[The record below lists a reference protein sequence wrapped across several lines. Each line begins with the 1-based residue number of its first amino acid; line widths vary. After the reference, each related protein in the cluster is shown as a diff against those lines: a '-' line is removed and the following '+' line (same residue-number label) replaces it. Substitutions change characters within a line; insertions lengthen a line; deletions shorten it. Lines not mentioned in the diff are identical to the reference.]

1 MRLFETG
8 FGPDWVASDLRVYGE
23 TFPQQTARSIG
34 WELNLVYPTQD
45 RRIDYEIEAV
55 YFRSDGSVLGR
66 QTLDSYADEGWTR
79 SQRSSARGWRSPK
92 QWKPGVYSIELS
104 IEGDVVASGEFE
116 IIDRPIP
123 RSGPFL
129 DLQDRL
135 PWADYPLDLNEE
147 RAMIAL
153 SGIMDNDSSLA
164 SNIASLKWMQQS
176 LTKEGLGTLQALD
189 TLARVDVN
197 LAKQVIGFSWLNDD
211 VTRDEWLALRTLTLL
226 AKRDVALARSMTS
239 LSWLQDDV
247 TEDERWTMRNIY
259 VISILDRPMADILL
273 GFTWLHEELTEEKR
287 WTVSNIR
294 DIWVEKRSMAW
305 FVLGFPWLRDD
316 LTIDER
322 RVVRA
327 VRDVAKEDLP
337 SAQEILR
344 LQWLTD
350 QVSKD
355 ERLTLAWLR
364 DIAQEDLNFAR
375 TLMAFPW
382 FADHISEDERSVV
395 GWVRD
400 IVKEDLSAA
409 QTLMDF
415 PWLLDNVSIDERKA
429 VGWVRDIV
437 KEDLLPA
444 DVLLGLP
451 WLADDVTWD
460 ESATIRELRDLGRL
474 APRVAATFVRMD
486 FFQGPIVRF
495 HSGTIEAVS
504 ELYEVRPEQAAQLTS
519 LRWFASGLDYHEA
532 ALVLILP
539 DIAKADTLFNE
550 LVPTRAARSQLV
562 HLPLAGDVKLTLIRR
577 PSLQD
582 SPDTFDSMGLGLGL
596 IEEFMQVPWP
606 NPDVILLVEPE
617 LELARENPPSGFYTH
632 THMVIDTPETS
643 PRFNYTLYHELGHY
657 YFSSINVPRW
667 LSESGSDFLEFY
679 VREQA
684 HELDLVQYKG
694 LVQSGIEKDCSPHDI
709 TNIQDLLDATEGLE
723 TKEVKLLPSWPCH
736 YEIGEVLLLHL
747 YESFGRESVSG
758 TLRDLHLLGKSER
771 RPVSEAEIYQA
782 FLANT
787 PPGQEAEFNELYQRL
802 HGGPIPGT

>member
-1 MRLFETG
+1 MTL
-8 FGPDWVASDLRVYGE
+8 P
-23 TFPQQTARSIG
+23 
-34 WELNLVYPTQD
+34 
-45 RRIDYEIEAV
+45 
-55 YFRSDGSVLGR
+55 DGS
-66 QTLDSYADEGWTR
+66 TLRDTTNAYIDGGWR
-79 SQRSSARGWRSPK
+79 STFWGSARGFP
-92 QWKPGVYSIELS
+92 QPGQLEPGVYTVELS
-104 IEGDVVASGEFE
+104 VGGQGAATGEFE
-116 IIDRPIP
+116 IVARRIP
-123 RSGPFL
+123 TSGPFF
-129 DLQDRL
+129 DLQSSL
-135 PWADYPLDLNEE
+135 PWGSYPLSLEE
-147 RAMIAL
+147 QIAM
-153 SGIMDNDSSLA
+153 SSLLGLMERDPKLA
-164 SNIASLKWMQQS
+164 SQVASLGWMKQP
-176 LTKEGLGTLQALD
+176 LTAEGQGTLE
-189 TLARVDVN
+189 TLGI
-197 LAKQVIGFSWLNDD
+197 LAEIDLELAQQIAGASWIADD
-211 VTRDEWLALRTLTLL
+211 ITEYEWLGLRNFTRIAKSDVSL
-226 AKRDVALARSMTS
+226 AKRIASS
-239 LSWLQDDV
+239 KWFQDDV
-247 TEDERWTMRNIY
+247 TKDERWFIRYLYNLSLADPPLSAVLSGLSWIKTDMEEHKNWAMSNLLDIWIEDRALAWNVLSFPWLHDGLTLDEYWI
-259 VISILDRPMADILL
+259 VRAIMSIGKEDLTLAETILEVPWLADDISEDEGLALSWFGDLTQADLSFAESLFAFEWFADGITVDERRALGWVGDIAQKDRSAAETLLDFPWIQDSIGEDEHAVVGWLSDITKDDPSVAKILL
-273 GFTWLHEELTEEKR
+273 GFPWILQDVSAEK
-287 WTVSNIR
+287 SNAVGWIR
-294 DIWVEKRSMAW
+294 DI
-305 FVLGFPWLRDD
+305 
-316 LTIDER
+316 
-322 RVVRA
+322 VR
-327 VRDVAKEDLP
+327 
-337 SAQEILR
+337 
-344 LQWLTD
+344 
-350 QVSKD
+350 
-355 ERLTLAWLR
+355 
-364 DIAQEDLNFAR
+364 
-375 TLMAFPW
+375 
-382 FADHISEDERSVV
+382 
-395 GWVRD
+395 
-400 IVKEDLSAA
+400 
-409 QTLMDF
+409 
-415 PWLLDNVSIDERKA
+415 
-429 VGWVRDIV
+429 
-437 KEDLLPA
+437 EDLLPA
-444 DVLLGLP
+444 DVLLGLS
-451 WLADDVTWD
+451 WLSDDVTQD
-460 ESATIRELRDLGRL
+460 ESRTLEELRDLGRL

-504 ELYEVRPEQAAQLTS
+504 ELYEEQPEQAAQLTS

-582 SPDTFDSMGLGLGL
+582 SPDTFDSMGVGLGL

-694 LVQSGIEKDCSPHDI
+694 LVQSEIEKDCSPHDI

-758 TLRDLHLLGKSER
+758 TLRDLHLLGKLER

>member
-1 MRLFETG
+1 M
-8 FGPDWVASDLRVYGE
+8 
-23 TFPQQTARSIG
+23 
-34 WELNLVYPTQD
+34 YPTQD

-66 QTLDSYADEGWTR
+66 QTLDSYADEVWTR
-79 SQRSSARGWRSPK
+79 SRRSSARGWRSPK
-92 QWKPGVYSIELS
+92 QWKPGVYSVELS

-129 DLQDRL
+129 DLQAGL
-135 PWADYPLDLNEE
+135 PWAAYPLDLNEE
-147 RAMIAL
+147 KAMIAL
-153 SGIMDNDSSLA
+153 SGVMDGDSSLA
-164 SNIASLKWMQQS
+164 SEVASFGWMQKS
-176 LTKEGLGTLQALD
+176 LTEEGLRTLQVLD
-189 TLARVDVN
+189 TLVRVDVD
-197 LAKQVIGFSWLNDD
+197 LAKQVIGFSWLKDE

-226 AKRDVALARSMTS
+226 AKRDVALARSMSS
-239 LSWLQDDV
+239 LGWLQDDV

-273 GFTWLHEELTEEKR
+273 GF
-287 WTVSNIR
+287 
-294 DIWVEKRSMAW
+294 
-305 FVLGFPWLRDD
+305 PWLRDD

-322 RVVRA
+322 WVVRA

-344 LQWLTD
+344 LRWLTD
-350 QVSKD
+350 QVSND
-355 ERLTLAWLR
+355 ERLTLASLR

-382 FADHISEDERSVV
+382 FADHIGEDERSVV

-400 IVKEDLSAA
+400 IVYKDLSAA

-437 KEDLLPA
+437 YEDLSAAQTLMDFPWLLDSVSIDESKAVAWLRDIVKEDFLPA
-444 DVLLGLP
+444 DVLLDLS
-451 WLADDVTWD
+451 WLSDDVTQD
-460 ESATIRELRDLGRL
+460 ESRTLGELRDLGRL

-539 DIAKADTLFNE
+539 DIANAETLFNE

-577 PSLQD
+577 PSLHEG
-582 SPDTFDSMGLGLGL
+582 PNTFDSMGVGLGL
-596 IEEFMQVPWP
+596 IEDFMQVPWP
-606 NPDVILLVEPE
+606 NPDVILLAEPE
-617 LELARENPPSGFYTH
+617 LELARENPPSGLYTH
-632 THMVIDTPETS
+632 THMVIDTPESS
-643 PRFNYTLYHELGHY
+643 PQFKYTLYHELGHY
-657 YFSSINVPRW
+657 YFSSINVPSW

-684 HELDLVQYKG
+684 HDLDLVQYKG

-723 TKEVKLLPSWPCH
+723 TKEVKLLPSWRCH
-736 YEIGEVLLLHL
+736 YEIGEILLLHL

>member
-1 MRLFETG
+1 
-8 FGPDWVASDLRVYGE
+8 
-23 TFPQQTARSIG
+23 
-34 WELNLVYPTQD
+34 
-45 RRIDYEIEAV
+45 
-55 YFRSDGSVLGR
+55 
-66 QTLDSYADEGWTR
+66 
-79 SQRSSARGWRSPK
+79 
-92 QWKPGVYSIELS
+92 
-104 IEGDVVASGEFE
+104 
-116 IIDRPIP
+116 
-123 RSGPFL
+123 
-129 DLQDRL
+129 
-135 PWADYPLDLNEE
+135 
-147 RAMIAL
+147 MIAL
-153 SGIMDNDSSLA
+153 SGVMDNDSSLA

-176 LTKEGLGTLQALD
+176 LTEEGLGTLQVLD
-189 TLARVDVN
+189 TLANVDVD
-197 LAKQVIGFSWLNDD
+197 LAKQVIGFSWLKDE

-226 AKRDVALARSMTS
+226 AKRDVALARSMTY

-273 GFTWLHEELTEEKR
+273 GFPWIHEELTEEKR

-400 IVKEDLSAA
+400 IV
-409 QTLMDF
+409 
-415 PWLLDNVSIDERKA
+415 R
-429 VGWVRDIV
+429 
-437 KEDLLPA
+437 EDLLPA

-460 ESATIRELRDLGRL
+460 ESATIRELRDLGRFDSQ
-474 APRVAATFVRMD
+474 VAARLVTMS
-486 FFQGPIVRF
+486 FFGGPIRRF

-504 ELYEVRPEQAAQLTS
+504 ELYEEQPEQAVQLTS

-532 ALVLILP
+532 VLVLILP

-684 HELDLVQYKG
+684 HDLDLVQYKG

-723 TKEVKLLPSWPCH
+723 TKEVKLLPSWRCH
-736 YEIGEVLLLHL
+736 YEIGEILLLHL